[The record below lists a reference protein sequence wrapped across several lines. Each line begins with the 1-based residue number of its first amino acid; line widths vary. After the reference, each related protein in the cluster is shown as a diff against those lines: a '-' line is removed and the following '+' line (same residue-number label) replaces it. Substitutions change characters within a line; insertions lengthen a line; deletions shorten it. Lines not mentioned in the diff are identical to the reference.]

1 LPDGESSRQGK
12 ENRPVT
18 IKEIAKIAGVAPT
31 TVSLVLKDSPKI
43 SPETKRHVLRIVEEM
58 EYFPNQ
64 SGKLL
69 KQGRTDAVAVLSS
82 YFQNIFKMEFMNGVE
97 RAVFG
102 TKFQL
107 RQFYAEPGRE
117 QIKCK
122 EILYGKMADAV
133 IALSILTARD
143 FMKRMKAAHKPVV
156 LVEDVI
162 EGYPGVTFDNYGAAY
177 RAVEYLAAAGRRRIA
192 VSLALKAYMG
202 HRFVDERLRGY
213 VAALRDLGL
222 EYSEIIELP
231 EYSVESGAS
240 ILRRI
245 REKNELPDALF
256 CASGDITAAGF
267 LKEAAAQG
275 VRIPDDIAV
284 MGFDDS
290 IIAQSTTLGLTTIR
304 QPVFEMGKAALEL
317 ALALIEGDTES
328 WSKVIVFKP
337 EIVVRSSA

>member
-1 LPDGESSRQGK
+1 M
-12 ENRPVT
+12 
-18 IKEIAKIAGVAPT
+18 
-31 TVSLVLKDSPKI
+31 LKDSSKI

-97 RAVFG
+97 RAVSG

-107 RQFYAEPGRE
+107 RQFYAETGRE
-117 QIKCK
+117 QLKCK

-133 IALSILTARD
+133 IALSILATKD

-156 LVEDVI
+156 LVEDVV
-162 EGYPGVTFDNYGAAY
+162 EGFPGVTFDNYGAAY
-177 RAVEYLAAAGRRRIA
+177 KAVEYLAAAGRRRIA
-192 VSLALKAYMG
+192 ISLALTAYRG

-213 VAALRDLGL
+213 TAALRDLGL
-222 EYSEIIELP
+222 EYSEIVELP
-231 EYSVESGAS
+231 EYSIESGAS
-240 ILRRI
+240 ILRRL
-245 REKNELPDALF
+245 REKGGLPDAVF

-267 LKEAAAQG
+267 LKEAALQG
-275 VRIPDDIAV
+275 VKIPDDIAV

-304 QPVFEMGKAALEL
+304 QPVFEMGEAALEL
-317 ALALIEGDTES
+317 AFALIDSDTSAWPTVVE
-328 WSKVIVFKP
+328 FKP
-337 EIVVRSSA
+337 EIVVRSST